1 MANFPTS
8 LDSSASLLTPVD
20 RTSAK
25 TLTTTLTAICLSG
38 DTTLSVA
45 DAVTPGFAAT
55 DGVLSIG
62 DELIT
67 YTGRTT
73 TTFTGCTRGAFGTVA
88 SGHGL
93 GASVTAKMVAGYV
106 TRLQEAVIAVETALG
121 IAGNYNFAPV
131 SHGHLI
137 ADIQGL
143 QTSLDAK
150 AALSH
155 THAATDITS
164 GTIAAARMPAL
175 TGDATTSAGTVAT
188 TVVAI
193 RGRAVANI
201 APTDG
206 QILAWNASNN
216 RWEPGT
222 LGVDSWIGGGDTI
235 AEHTHIIADVTGLQD
250 ALDGKADTTHYHAAA
265 DVTSGTFDAAR
276 AWALSGDVSSSAG
289 SGLVTVVALQARAMA
304 ATAPTS
310 NQAILWNSSN
320 SEWTPT
326 TIAISHVSSLQAA
339 LDGKAA
345 LSHSHAQSDVSG
357 LVSALAGKAAAV
369 HTHVI
374 TDVTGLEAALAAATA
389 GGPHT
394 HSATDIVSGRLA
406 PARMSP
412 LAGDLG
418 VFAPQFAEWGA
429 DEFGSG
435 GTSLENLTELDIIVT
450 AIRRRPISARAPL
463 DRQYL
468 QWDDARSEWGPGS
481 VAISDV
487 TDLTTTLDGK
497 AASVHT
503 HAQSDVTGLVA
514 ALAAKAASVHSHV
527 LSHVTGLESALAG
540 KADLSHSHGA
550 TDITSGTL
558 SASRMPA
565 LSGDITS
572 SAGTVSVTVT
582 ALQGR
587 TVVSTAPSS
596 GEVLAWSGSNW
607 APTAIVI
614 SSISGLQTIL
624 DGKAAAS
631 HTHLIADVTNLQT
644 SLDAKSDVGHT
655 HAQSDVTGLVAA
667 LAGKASSSHTHATS
681 DITGL
686 DAALAG
692 KAASS
697 HTHATSDIT
706 GLDTAL
712 AGKASSSHTHA
723 QSDITNLVSDLAGKA
738 ASSHNHNA
746 SDINAGTLAADR
758 MPALTG
764 DATTSAGAVAVTVG
778 KIQGR
783 AISST
788 APTDG
793 QILQWVAGASEWQ
806 PVTLGTAG
814 HAHIIADITGL
825 QAALDGKA
833 ASVHTH
839 AISNVAGLQ
848 TALDGKASSSHT
860 HEQSDIVGLATTLS
874 SKTDVGH
881 THSVGAIS
889 GLAPSATTD
898 TTNASNITSGSLALA
913 RLAQTSAS
921 SGQAIIWNGSA
932 WAPGN
937 VSGASGGTVTSVAL
951 TAPAIFSV
959 GGSPVTVSGTLALTL
974 ATQVANRVWAGPTTG
989 ADAAPTFRALVAAD
1003 IPQAAVT
1010 QYQAALSIGWAQ
1022 LTGVPSTFTPATHVH
1037 SADDIT
1043 SGSLA
1048 LARIAQSGATS
1059 NQVLAWNGTAWAP
1072 ATPATGTVT
1081 SVALSAPAIFSV
1093 GGSPVTSSG
1102 TLALTL
1108 ATQTA
1113 NTFFAGPTTG
1123 VAATPTFRTIVAADI
1138 PSAAVTQYQA
1148 SLSIG
1153 WGQLTS
1159 VPSTFTPSAHVHS
1172 AVDITS
1178 GSLALA
1184 RIAQSGATSGQVLQW
1199 NGTTWTPATVSGG
1212 GGGTVTSVALSM
1224 PAIFSVGGSPVTST
1238 GTLAVTLATQAANLV
1253 WAGPTTGAAATPTF
1267 RALVAADIPAASL
1280 SIGWSQLTSVPSTF
1294 APSSHTHP
1302 PSQITQGG
1310 ATSGQVLAWN
1320 GSAWAPAS
1328 TTGTVTSVALSMPG
1342 IMSVAGS
1349 PITTSGTISVTLA
1362 SQSANTVFAGPTSGA
1377 IAAPTFRALVVA
1389 DLPTHTHTASQISG
1403 GTFAA
1408 SLMPA
1413 LTGDV
1418 TSSAGAVAT
1427 RVVKIQG
1434 VSVYNAA
1441 PTAGQVLRYDSGN
1454 TRWAAATLAISDVS
1468 GLQSALDSKAASTH
1482 NQDASTINS
1491 GTLAAARMP
1500 ALSGDTTSSAGSI
1513 ATTVV
1518 ALRGRAI
1525 STTAPTN
1532 GQALVW
1538 NSTSSQWTP
1547 TTIATG
1553 GASSSGAYGLV
1564 QYSDGVGGFGSFNEL
1579 WYNGVLYVGTTVDLG
1594 AGTGYKIQSGAN
1606 IYAKYDF
1613 LAGRDITAVRD
1624 VKFGGTFVFTGGFSA
1639 GIIYPVW
1646 ELNVITSRWELTAK
1660 DAAYWRT
1667 GLAVYSTSQV
1677 YTKSEGDARYQLA
1690 SAMSNY
1696 YTTSQVYTKTEADA
1710 RYYTKT
1716 EINGL
1721 LGSYYTKS
1729 EINDQMALKSSSTH
1743 YHAATTVAAGS
1754 HNHGGVVSTDG
1765 NHDHNIEM
1773 TGPIS

>member
-175 TGDATTSAGTVAT
+175 TGDATTSVGTVAT

-193 RGRAVANI
+193 RGRSVANI

-235 AEHTHIIADVTGLQD
+235 AEHTHVIADVTGLD
-250 ALDGKADTTHYHAAA
+250 TALAGKADTTHYHAAA

-326 TIAISHVSSLQAA
+326 TIAISHVSGLQAA
-339 LDGKAA
+339 IDDKAP
-345 LSHSHAQSDVSG
+345 SVHTHAQSDVNG
-357 LVSALAGKAAAV
+357 LVAALAGKAASV

-374 TDVTGLEAALAAATA
+374 SDVTGLQDALDLATA

-394 HSATDIVSGRLA
+394 HAATDIVSGRLA
-406 PARMSP
+406 PARMP
-412 LAGDLG
+412 NLAGDVGL
-418 VFAPQFAEWGA
+418 FSPQFAEWGA
-429 DEFGSG
+429 DEFGG
-435 GTSLENLTELDIIVT
+435 AGTSLENATQFDLVVT
-450 AIRRRPISARAPL
+450 SIRRRPISTRAPQ
-463 DRQYL
+463 DRQL
-468 QWDDARSEWGPGS
+468 FMWDDARSEWGPGA
-481 VAISDV
+481 VAITDV
-487 TDLTTTLDGK
+487 ADLTTTLDGK
-497 AASVHT
+497 APSV
-503 HAQSDVTGLVA
+503 
-514 ALAAKAASVHSHV
+514 
-527 LSHVTGLESALAG
+527 
-540 KADLSHSHGA
+540 
-550 TDITSGTL
+550 
-558 SASRMPA
+558 
-565 LSGDITS
+565 
-572 SAGTVSVTVT
+572 
-582 ALQGR
+582 
-587 TVVSTAPSS
+587 
-596 GEVLAWSGSNW
+596 
-607 APTAIVI
+607 
-614 SSISGLQTIL
+614 
-624 DGKAAAS
+624 
-631 HTHLIADVTNLQT
+631 
-644 SLDAKSDVGHT
+644 HT

-667 LAGKASSSHTHATS
+667 LAGKAASVHTHAQSDITGLDTALAAKADLSHTHSASDITSGTLAAARMPALSGDITSSAGTVSATVTALQGRTVVSTAPNSGEVLAWSGSNWAPAALQISSISGLATILDGKASTSHTHLIADVTNLTDTLAGKAALSHTHAQSDITGLVSDLAGKAASSHTHATS

-697 HTHATSDIT
+697 HTHAQSDIT
-706 GLDTAL
+706 GLSTAL
-712 AGKASSSHTHA
+712 AGKADLSHSHA
-723 QSDITNLVSDLAGKA
+723 ATDITSGTIA
-738 ASSHNHNA
+738 AA
-746 SDINAGTLAADR
+746 R
-758 MPALTG
+758 MPALGG
-764 DATTSAGAVAVTVG
+764 DVSSSAGSVTVTVA
-778 KIQGR
+778 KLQGR
-783 AISST
+783 AIAST
-788 APTDG
+788 APSDG
-793 QILQWVAGASEWQ
+793 QLLQWSAAGSQWVPA
-806 PVTLGTAG
+806 TLSTAG
-814 HAHIIADITGL
+814 HTHVISDVTGL
-825 QAALDGKA
+825 QAALDGK
-833 ASVHTH
+833 
-839 AISNVAGLQ
+839 SNVGHGHAAGEI
-848 TALDGKASSSHT
+848 T
-860 HEQSDIVGLATTLS
+860 GLA
-874 SKTDVGH
+874 
-881 THSVGAIS
+881 A
-889 GLAPSATTD
+889 SATTD
-898 TTNASNITSGSLALA
+898 TTSASNITGGSLALG
-913 RLAQTSAS
+913 RIAQAGATN
-921 SGQAIIWNGSA
+921 GQALVWNGSA

-937 VSGASGGTVTSVAL
+937 VAGASGGTVTSVAL
-951 TAPAIFSV
+951 SAPVAIFSV
-959 GGSPVTVSGTLALTL
+959 GGSPITTSGTLALTL
-974 ATQVANRVWAGPTTG
+974 VSQVANRVWAGPTTG

-1003 IPQAAVT
+1003 IPQTAVT

-1022 LTGVPSTFTPATHVH
+1022 LAGVPSTFTPSTHQH
-1037 SADDIT
+1037 SGDDIT
-1043 SGSLA
+1043 SGSVA

-1059 NQVLAWNGTAWAP
+1059 GQVMTWNGSAWAP
-1072 ATPATGTVT
+1072 ATP
-1081 SVALSAPAIFSV
+1081 SANA
-1093 GGSPVTSSG
+1093 
-1102 TLALTL
+1102 A
-1108 ATQTA
+1108 QTA

-1123 VAATPTFRTIVAADI
+1123 SAATPTFRTIVAADI
-1138 PSAAVTQYQA
+1138 PQAAVTQHQA
-1148 SLSIG
+1148 ALSVA
-1153 WGQLTS
+1153 WGQLTG

-1184 RIAQSGATSGQVLQW
+1184 RIAQGGATNGQVMQW

-1212 GGGTVTSVALSM
+1212 GGGTVSSVALTM
-1224 PAIFSVGGSPVTST
+1224 PAIFSVAGSPVTST

>member
-1 MANFPTS
+1 MVNFPAS
-8 LDSSASLLTPVD
+8 LDSSATLLTPVD
-20 RTSAK
+20 KTSAK

-67 YTGRTT
+67 YTGRTA

-93 GASVTAKMVAGYV
+93 GATVAAKMVAGYV
-106 TRLQEAVIAVETALG
+106 TRLQEAVIAIETALG
-121 IAGNYNFAPV
+121 VSGSYNFAV
-131 SHGHLI
+131 AAHGHLI

-193 RGRAVANI
+193 RGRSVANI

-235 AEHTHIIADVTGLQD
+235 AEHTHVIADVTGLED
-250 ALDGKADTTHYHAAA
+250 ALADKADTTHYHAAA

-289 SGLVTVVALQARAMA
+289 SGLVTVVALQARALA

-310 NQAILWNSSN
+310 NQAILWNPSN

-326 TIAISHVSSLQAA
+326 TIAISHVSGLQAA
-339 LDGKAA
+339 IDGKAST
-345 LSHSHAQSDVSG
+345 SHTHAQADVNG
-357 LVSALAGKAAAV
+357 LVAALAGKAATV

-374 TDVTGLEAALAAATA
+374 SDVTGLQDALDLATA

-394 HSATDIVSGRLA
+394 HAATDITSGRLA
-406 PARMSP
+406 PARMP
-412 LAGDLG
+412 NLAGDVGL
-418 VFAPQFAEWGA
+418 FSPQFAEWGA
-429 DEFGSG
+429 DEFG
-435 GTSLENLTELDIIVT
+435 GTGANIENATQFDLVVT
-450 AIRRRPISARAPL
+450 SIRRRPISTRAPL
-463 DRQYL
+463 DRQFF
-468 QWDDARSEWGPGS
+468 QWDDARSEWGPGT
-481 VAISDV
+481 VAITDV
-487 TDLTTTLDGK
+487 TDLSTTLDGK
-497 AASVHT
+497 AASVHV
-503 HAQSDVTGLVA
+503 HAQSDVTGLQA
-514 ALAAKAASVHSHV
+514 
-527 LSHVTGLESALAG
+527 ALAG
-540 KADLSHSHGA
+540 KADTSHAHVISDVTGLQAALDLKAASTHTHAA

-558 SASRMPA
+558 AATRMPA
-565 LSGDITS
+565 LSGDVS
-572 SAGTVSVTVT
+572 SSVGTVSVTVT

-587 TVVSTAPSS
+587 TVVSTAPAS
-596 GEVLAWSGSNW
+596 GDALVWSGSNW
-607 APTAIVI
+607 APTALQI
-614 SSISGLQTIL
+614 SSISGLSTIL
-624 DGKAAAS
+624 DGKASSS
-631 HTHLIADVTNLQT
+631 HTHLIADVTNLT
-644 SLDAKSDVGHT
+644 DTLAGKAALSHT
-655 HAQSDVTGLVAA
+655 HAQSDITGLVSD
-667 LAGKASSSHTHATS
+667 LAGKAATSHTHATS
-681 DITGL
+681 DVTGL

-697 HTHATSDIT
+697 HTHAISDTT
-706 GLDTAL
+706 GLQTAL
-712 AGKASSSHTHA
+712 DGKAASSHTHA
-723 QSDITNLVSDLAGKA
+723 ISDVTNLQTTLDGKA

-746 SDINAGTLAADR
+746 TDINAGTLAADR

-764 DATTSAGAVAVTVG
+764 DATTSAGAVAVTVV
-778 KIQGR
+778 KIRGR

-793 QILQWVAGASEWQ
+793 QILQWVAGSSEWQ

-814 HAHIIADITGL
+814 HTHIIADITGL

-833 ASVHTH
+833 ALSHTH
-839 AISNVAGLQ
+839 AISDTTGLQ
-848 TALDGKASSSHT
+848 TALDGKAASSHT
-860 HEQSDIVGLATTLS
+860 HAQSDITGLATTLAGKS
-874 SKTDVGH
+874 DVGH
-881 THSVGAIS
+881 GHAAGDIT
-889 GLAPSATTD
+889 GLAASATTD
-898 TTNASNITSGSLALA
+898 TTNASNITTGSLALA
-913 RLAQTSAS
+913 RLAQTAAS

-951 TAPAIFSV
+951 SAPEIFSV

-1003 IPQAAVT
+1003 IPQSAVT
-1010 QYQAALSIGWAQ
+1010 QYQAALSIAWGQ
-1022 LTGVPSTFTPATHVH
+1022 LTSVPSTFTPATHQH
-1037 SADDIT
+1037 SGADIT
-1043 SGSLA
+1043 SGAVA
-1048 LARIAQSGATS
+1048 LAYIAQSGATAG
-1059 NQVLAWNGTAWAP
+1059 QVLRWSGTAWAP
-1072 ATPATGTVT
+1072 ATPTSGTVT

-1123 VAATPTFRTIVAADI
+1123 AAATPTFRTIVAADI
-1138 PSAAVTQYQA
+1138 PQAAVTQHQA
-1148 SLSIG
+1148 TLSIG

-1212 GGGTVTSVALSM
+1212 GGGTVSSVALTM

-1280 SIGWSQLTSVPSTF
+1280 SIAWSQLTSVPSTF
-1294 APSSHTHP
+1294 TPSSHTHP
-1302 PSQITQGG
+1302 ASQITQSG
-1310 ATSGQVLAWN
+1310 ATTNQVLAWN

-1328 TTGTVTSVALSMPG
+1328 ITGTVTSVALSLPG
-1342 IMSVAGS
+1342 IFSVAGS
-1349 PITTSGTISVTLA
+1349 PVTTSGTLSATLA
-1362 SQSANTVFAGPTSGA
+1362 SQSANTVWAGPTSGA
-1377 IAAPTFRALVVA
+1377 VAAPTFRALVAA
-1389 DLPTHTHTASQISG
+1389 DLPSHSHAATDISS
-1403 GTFAA
+1403 GTIAA
-1408 SLMPA
+1408 ARMPA
-1413 LTGDV
+1413 LTGDC
-1418 TSSAGAVAT
+1418 TTSAGAVAT
-1427 RVVKIQG
+1427 TVVKIQG
-1434 VSVYNAA
+1434 VSVYSQA
-1441 PTAGQVLRYDSGN
+1441 PTSGQVLRYDSAN
-1454 TRWAAATLAISDVS
+1454 TRWAAATLAIADTT
-1468 GLQSALDSKAASTH
+1468 GLQAALDGKAATNH
-1482 NQDASTINS
+1482 NQDASTINT

-1500 ALSGDTTSSAGSI
+1500 ALSGDVTSSAGSI

-1518 ALRGRAI
+1518 SLRGRAI

-1564 QYSDGVGGFGSFNEL
+1564 QYSDGAGGFLSFNQL
-1579 WYNGVLYVGTTVDLG
+1579 WYNGSLHVATLSDVGV
-1594 AGTGYKIQSGAN
+1594 AYKIQSGDC
-1606 IYAKYDF
+1606 IYALNDLY
-1613 LAGRDITAVRD
+1613 AGRDIISVRD
-1624 VKFGGTFVFTGGFSA
+1624 LKFGGSFVFTGGFSA

-1646 ELNVITSRWELTAK
+1646 ELNAITSRWELTAK

-1677 YTKSEGDARYQLA
+1677 YTKSEGDARYQLQ
-1690 SAMSNY
+1690 SSMSNY

-1743 YHAATTVAAGS
+1743 YHSVTVVTNGG
-1754 HNHGGVVSTDG
+1754 HNHGGDVIYDG
-1765 NHDHNIEM
+1765 NHTHSVEM
-1773 TGPIS
+1773 TAPIS